1 MDPEATLVY
10 AEELMNVRQ
19 YRECL
24 EIVQDYKDWRVRGG
38 WEPEDGDLRAKCI
51 GGVCRLNGRILLYGG
66 W

>member
-51 GGVCRLNGRILLYGG
+51 GAYSRSIITGRIHG
-66 W
+66 